1 MLTASMLIFGTIGVF
16 RRMIPMDSA
25 LIAFFRG
32 AVGCAFI
39 WLFSRLKGKKT
50 RDRTDR
56 KTLVKLIVSGA
67 VIGVN
72 WLLLFEAFN
81 HTSVSVATLC
91 YYMEP
96 TIVILAS
103 VVLFREKLT
112 VKKAACALAAL
123 GGMVLV
129 SGVTESGLPTGSD
142 RKGILLGLGAACL
155 YATVVL
161 LNKSV
166 RGVDPYFKTTVQ
178 LGAAGAVMLP
188 FLLATGGFTGCE
200 WSLKTVGLLLLTG
213 VLHTGVSYALYFG
226 SMDGL
231 KTQTVALFSYLDPV
245 TALLLSAL
253 VLRESLSWPG
263 LLGAALILGSAA
275 LGELEKR

>member
-1 MLTASMLIFGTIGVF
+1 MARLFGTDG
-16 RRMIPMDSA
+16 
-25 LIAFFRG
+25 
-32 AVGCAFI
+32 
-39 WLFSRLKGKKT
+39 
-50 RDRTDR
+50 
-56 KTLVKLIVSGA
+56 
-67 VIGVN
+67 
-72 WLLLFEAFN
+72 
-81 HTSVSVATLC
+81 
-91 YYMEP
+91 
-96 TIVILAS
+96 
-103 VVLFREKLT
+103 
-112 VKKAACALAAL
+112 
-123 GGMVLV
+123 
-129 SGVTESGLPTGSD
+129 
-142 RKGILLGLGAACL
+142 
-155 YATVVL
+155 
-161 LNKSV
+161 V
-166 RGVDPYFKTTVQ
+166 RGVANTELTPMLAMQ